1 MKKYIIGLHLGINN
15 VGWSVVDAQTNKIKY
30 LGVKQFETS
39 DSAKDRRTQR
49 NTRRRLKRRETRK
62 TDILKILSNINFPN
76 NLTIDTMLIETRCK
90 GINEQISKQDIT
102 NILCYMAT
110 HRGYIPFGDGEV
122 SFVDLDGKYPCE
134 YYYEM
139 FKSSTNN
146 KYRALRNTVKN
157 EENINEVKKCLK
169 LKENIIRK

>member
-1 MKKYIIGLHLGINN
+1 
-15 VGWSVVDAQTNKIKY
+15 
-30 LGVKQFETS
+30 
-39 DSAKDRRTQR
+39 
-49 NTRRRLKRRETRK
+49 
-62 TDILKILSNINFPN
+62 
-76 NLTIDTMLIETRCK
+76 MLIETRCK

-110 HRGYIPFGDGEV
+110 HRGYIPFGDEEV

-157 EENINEVKKCLK
+157 EENINEV
-169 LKENIIRK
+169 